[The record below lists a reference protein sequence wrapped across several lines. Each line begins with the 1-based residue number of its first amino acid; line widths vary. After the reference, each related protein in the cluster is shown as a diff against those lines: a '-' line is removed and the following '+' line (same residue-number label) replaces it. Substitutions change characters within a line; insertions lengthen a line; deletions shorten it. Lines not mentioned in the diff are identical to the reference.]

1 MNCYKTTPLKG
12 NHQKCNQIALL
23 LYTANNLIV
32 VYWSG
37 GAKEPVVFSTSA
49 SSTWQNETQPLACY
63 FPSFSFFFFSSLPFY
78 FTWVQRSI
86 TNTSTFFFF
95 SLSLFGLN
103 CQSQLSF
110 YLLKGQK
117 IDNPAPRSH
126 LSADQSRITTDGER
140 KCCNKNKSG
149 IFFRRRHGAST
160 LDRSSR
166 SNSMLFN

>member
-23 LYTANNLIV
+23 LYTTNNLIV

-63 FPSFSFFFFSSLPFY
+63 FPSFSFFFFFFSPFLLHMGATIY
-78 FTWVQRSI
+78 YQHI
-86 TNTSTFFFF
+86 HLFFF